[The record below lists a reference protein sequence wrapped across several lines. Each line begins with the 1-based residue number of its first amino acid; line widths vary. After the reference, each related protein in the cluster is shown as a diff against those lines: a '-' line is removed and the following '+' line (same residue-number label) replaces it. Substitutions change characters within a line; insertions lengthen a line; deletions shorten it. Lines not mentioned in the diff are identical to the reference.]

1 MFPDPA
7 PRPAADERT
16 AEAATSPGHARL
28 RAGFEV
34 LVCSAYPTQLAIAGL
49 LRLGGLAPLGPDGQL
64 SAAFVFS
71 LSLLDAVVLLGLVVY
86 FIVRGG
92 ESPRRLFLG
101 DRRVAREAALGIL
114 LLPLIVALVFAV
126 LVAIQGLM
134 PGLRN
139 VPENPLGALTGTPLG
154 LAGFLVVA
162 IVAGGLR
169 EELQR
174 AFLLHRFER
183 HLGGA
188 WVGVLVTSAAFGLG
202 HTLQGWDAAIATGVL
217 GLIWALVYLRRRSV
231 VAGVVSHAL
240 FNCAELL
247 RAALG
252 G

>member
-7 PRPAADERT
+7 PAPPAGGQA
-16 AEAATSPGHARL
+16 AATAPARAHARL

-34 LVCSAYPTQLAIAGL
+34 LVCSAYPTQLAVAGL
-49 LRLGGLAPLGPDGQL
+49 LRLAGLAPTGDDGRL

-71 LSLLDAVVLLGLVVY
+71 LSLIDAVVLLALVAY
-86 FIVRGG
+86 FLRRGG

-101 DRRVAREAALGIL
+101 DRPPLREAALGVA
-114 LLPLIVALVFAV
+114 LLPLVFAAVFAV
-126 LVAIQGLM
+126 LIAIQALA

-154 LAGFLVVA
+154 LAGFVVVA

-174 AFLLHRFER
+174 AFLLHRFEQ
-183 HLGGA
+183 HLGGP

-202 HTLQGWDAAIATGVL
+202 HTLQGWDAAGATGTL
-217 GLIWALVYLRRRSV
+217 GLLWALVYLRRRSV